1 MLHYTH
7 SSRQSGNFCQ
17 STAWKWRFKEE
28 NEFFVSLAKGIKLQ
42 KFNDSLWFMLWYIWV
57 LQNGFKST
65 GFCDVLLYITVQM
78 YQSSCMLAGT
88 VISALHWGLPCPLV
102 DFCINMHHPVLIS
115 SLWMYL
121 FLWNVLRCSSEEN
134 QKYRTFKKNGR
145 NALTK
150 ELDHILQ
157 LRALYVFPLLWCWA
171 GTLNFLQFNRR
182 PLEIT
187 FRFSSH
193 PSVDLFKRLPQ

>member
-7 SSRQSGNFCQ
+7 SSRQSGDFCQ
-17 STAWKWRFKEE
+17 STAWKWRFKEG

-42 KFNDSLWFMLWYIWV
+42 KFNNSLWFTLWFIWV
-57 LQNGFKST
+57 LQNGLKST

-78 YQSSCMLAGT
+78 YQSCMLAGT
-88 VISALHWGLPCPLV
+88 VISVLHWGPPCPLV

-134 QKYRTFKKNGR
+134 QKYLVETPGPKNWITSCSYKHCTSFPCCGV
-145 NALTK
+145 
-150 ELDHILQ
+150 ELGHWISCSSIAD
-157 LRALYVFPLLWCWA
+157 LLKLHS
-171 GTLNFLQFNRR
+171 GSPPTHL
-182 PLEIT
+182 
-187 FRFSSH
+187 
-193 PSVDLFKRLPQ
+193 

>member
-1 MLHYTH
+1 MHKLSTQSEPDLKSTFLATIMKTQCYTTRTH
-7 SSRQSGNFCQ
+7 PDNLGIFVSPLLESEGLKKGMS
-17 STAWKWRFKEE
+17 
-28 NEFFVSLAKGIKLQ
+28 FFVSLAKGIKLQ
-42 KFNDSLWFMLWYIWV
+42 KFNDSLWFTLWYIWV

-88 VISALHWGLPCPLV
+88 VISALHWGPPCPLV

-134 QKYRTFKKNGR
+134 QKYFKK
-145 NALTK
+145 K
-150 ELDHILQ
+150 
-157 LRALYVFPLLWCWA
+157 W
-171 GTLNFLQFNRR
+171 
-182 PLEIT
+182 
-187 FRFSSH
+187 
-193 PSVDLFKRLPQ
+193 